1 MIYWENVHILLVPQK
16 SRLQTSMHNV
26 LFKTVNVLFLKKYII
41 EKKKKPSRAYNTRK
55 LKLIM
60 DNKILGDFFLSLYF
74 FIFQI

>member
-26 LFKTVNVLFLKKYII
+26 LFLKKYII
-41 EKKKKPSRAYNTRK
+41 EKKKNSRANNTRQV
-55 LKLIM
+55 KLIL
-60 DNKILGDFFLSLYF
+60 DSKILGDFFLSLYF

>member
-26 LFKTVNVLFLKKYII
+26 LFLKKYII
-41 EKKKKPSRAYNTRK
+41 EKKKNSRANNTRK
-55 LKLIM
+55 VKLIL
-60 DNKILGDFFLSLYF
+60 DSKILGDFFLSLYF